1 MVDSAHAHAHAH
13 GRVLVTWLDFDAE
26 DPQSGGLLTEAGLT
40 LDMAPKWGERT
51 PEEVRDL
58 AAGSVAAIV
67 STDPFDRA
75 VFAGVPTL
83 RAVCRV
89 GVGTDSIDIDA
100 ATEAGVA
107 VAITAGANAD
117 TTADHTVALLL
128 AAVRRVIENDASVR
142 RGEWERAGPLTPWDL
157 HGRTV
162 GIIGLGDIGRRVAK
176 RLAGFGV
183 TIIASDPATAPPDGI
198 ELVTIDELLG
208 RAHIVSLH
216 APLVAATRGLIGARE
231 LGLMG
236 PDAILVNTSRGGL
249 VDQDALVVALDEG
262 AIRAAALDVFADEP
276 PKSRQLFGSNRVVLS
291 PHIGGLS
298 DVSIQQMTRQAA
310 RNVLD
315 ILAGRATP
323 AVINPQALEAAD
335 GERPDGGRG

>member
-1 MVDSAHAHAHAH
+1 MTPPALAN

-26 DPQSGGLLTEAGLT
+26 DPESGGLLTEAGLT
-40 LDMAPKWGERT
+40 LDLAPKRGERT
-51 PEEVRDL
+51 PDEVREL

-75 VFAGVPTL
+75 VFAGAPSL

-107 VAITAGANAD
+107 VAITPGANAD

-142 RGEWERAGPLTPWDL
+142 GGHWERAGHLTPWDL
-157 HGRTV
+157 HGKTV
-162 GIIGLGDIGRRVAK
+162 GLVGLGEIGRRVAR

-183 TIIASDPATAPPDGI
+183 TLLASDPAVEPPEGI
-198 ELVTIDELLG
+198 ELVALDDLLR
-208 RAHIVSLH
+208 RADIISLH
-216 APLVAATRGLIGARE
+216 APLIDATRGLLGAHE
-231 LGLMG
+231 LELMG

-249 VDQDALVVALDEG
+249 VDHDALVTALADRS
-262 AIRAAALDVFADEP
+262 IRAAALDVFADEP
-276 PKSRQLFGSNRVVLS
+276 PKSPRLLEFDQVVLS

-298 DVSIQQMTRQAA
+298 DSSIQEMTRQAA

-315 ILAGRATP
+315 ILAGRTTP
-323 AVINPQALEAAD
+323 AIVNPQAFEAPN
-335 GERPDGGRG
+335 GERSDGVGG

>member
-1 MVDSAHAHAHAH
+1 MTDPVSVS

-26 DPQSGGLLTEAGLT
+26 DPESGGLLTEAGLT
-40 LDMAPKWGERT
+40 LDMAPKWGDRT
-51 PEEVRDL
+51 PEEVRKL

-89 GVGTDSIDIDA
+89 GVGTDSIDIGA

-107 VAITAGANAD
+107 VAITPGANAD

-128 AAVRRVIENDASVR
+128 AAVRRVVENDASVR
-142 RGEWERAGPLTPWDL
+142 RGQWERAGHLTPWDL
-157 HGRTV
+157 HGKTV
-162 GIIGLGDIGRRVAK
+162 GIIGLGDIGQRVAT

-183 TIIASDPATAPPDGI
+183 TMIASDPEVEPPPGI
-198 ELVTIDELLG
+198 ELMAVDELLR
-208 RAHIVSLH
+208 RADIVSLH
-216 APLVAATRGLIGARE
+216 APLVDATRGLIGARE
-231 LGLMG
+231 LELMG

-249 VDQDALVVALDEG
+249 VDHDALVQALD
-262 AIRAAALDVFADEP
+262 AQTIRAAALDVFADEP
-276 PKSRQLFGSNRVVLS
+276 PKSPQLFGFDQVVLS

-298 DVSIQQMTRQAA
+298 DASIQQMTRQAA

-323 AVINPQALEAAD
+323 AIVNPQALDGAN
-335 GERPDGGRG
+335 GERSHGVGA

>member
-1 MVDSAHAHAHAH
+1 MVNSMLAT

-26 DPQSGGLLTEAGLT
+26 DPESGGLLTAAGLT
-40 LDMAPKWGERT
+40 LDMAPKWGDRS
-51 PEEVRDL
+51 PAEVREL

-75 VFAGVPTL
+75 VFAGVPSL

-107 VAITAGANAD
+107 VAITPGANAD
-117 TTADHTVALLL
+117 TTADHTLALLL

-142 RGEWERAGPLTPWDL
+142 RGEWERAGRLTPWDL
-157 HGRTV
+157 HDKTV
-162 GIIGLGDIGRRVAK
+162 GLVGLGEIGRRVAQ
-176 RLAGFGV
+176 RLAGFGA
-183 TIIASDPATAPPDGI
+183 TLIAFDPGLASADGI
-198 ELVTIDELLG
+198 ELVAMDDLLR
-208 RAHIVSLH
+208 RADIVSLH
-216 APLVAATRGLIGARE
+216 APLIESTRGLMGERE
-231 LGLMG
+231 LTLMG
-236 PDAILVNTSRGGL
+236 PDAILVNTARGGL
-249 VDQDALVVALDEG
+249 VDHDALVAALAQG
-262 AIRAAALDVFADEP
+262 SIRAAALDVFADEP
-276 PKSRQLFGSNRVVLS
+276 PKSTRLFDFEQVVLS

-298 DVSIQQMTRQAA
+298 DSSIQEMTRQAA

-323 AVINPQALEAAD
+323 AIVNPQALATANR
-335 GERPDGGRG
+335 ERHDGGAA